1 MNSSAGLCSPKISL
15 NILPWLA
22 CPSCALVRPSPMAM
36 AWLMVIS
43 GLDWL
48 RHVLGYDSERL
59 GPCMTLQGPG
69 WSWLVMLEMADLAC
83 HVPDSGSPI
92 TDPNAGLTLA
102 SGHLVSGQNGLGS
115 RGNTDV
121 DILVPTP
128 DTSGDLLPPA
138 HSSTRPLPTSVLPD
152 SCWASQPVLGL
163 TRP

>member
-1 MNSSAGLCSPKISL
+1 MHDLTRPWMVLAGHAGHGS
-15 NILPWLA
+15 PWL
-22 CPSCALVRPSPMAM
+22 
-36 AWLMVIS
+36 I
-43 GLDWL
+43 
-48 RHVLGYDSERL
+48 
-59 GPCMTLQGPG
+59 
-69 WSWLVMLEMADLAC
+69 LAC